1 LTLRRHR
8 LVRLGECEHTSPGN
22 IDVAA
27 QADKE
32 EIDASRSV
40 NIMRY
45 IFFAERRNMR
55 NSMEQSAMKAAV
67 FVERDGILNCDRV
80 EGNHPVSPLSLEQMQ
95 PKTDSIEPLR
105 QLKAAG
111 FLLIATTNQPAL
123 SRGELS
129 RREMDRM
136 HDVLRQVFALDDILI
151 CPHDADDFCPCRKPK
166 PGLLTEAAFK
176 WHLNLQQCFVISNK
190 WQDAEAA
197 LNAGCTSLL
206 IASPWIGKGHHDIVL
221 ATLADAVKKIPQM
234 HPGPGTAPAPRRAI
248 ISY

>member
-1 LTLRRHR
+1 
-8 LVRLGECEHTSPGN
+8 
-22 IDVAA
+22 
-27 QADKE
+27 
-32 EIDASRSV
+32 
-40 NIMRY
+40 M
-45 IFFAERRNMR
+45 
-55 NSMEQSAMKAAV
+55 
-67 FVERDGILNCDRV
+67 
-80 EGNHPVSPLSLEQMQ
+80 EGNLPAPPLSLDQLE
-95 PKTDSIEPLR
+95 PKTEAIEPLR

-136 HDVLRQVFALDDILI
+136 HDVLRRIFALDDILV
-151 CPHDADDFCPCRKPK
+151 CPHDAADFCPCRKPR

-176 WHLNLQQCFVISNK
+176 WHLNLEQCFVLSNK

-221 ATLADAVKKIPQM
+221 ASLSEAVAKIPRL
-234 HPGPGTAPAPRRAI
+234 HPAKRAVAPPRGVVS
-248 ISY
+248 SY